1 MSNGPGEQ
9 DLAISSGEFL
19 TFILGGEEYGVD
31 ILSVRG
37 IQGWNGVTRIP
48 DTPEYMLG
56 VINLRGAI
64 VPIVDMRVK
73 FNLKCAEFDSTTVVI
88 VVRAEL
94 GGEDHILGLVV
105 DAVSEVYKID
115 QGTIQSNPEFNSDEA
130 NDMVKGLI
138 TIEDKMVIILD
149 VDMLIEDWTPENI
162 KVEDVAA

>member
-1 MSNGPGEQ
+1 MTNGPDQQE
-9 DLAISSGEFL
+9 LSISSGEFL

-37 IQGWNGVTRIP
+37 IQGWDGVTRIP
-48 DTPEYMLG
+48 DTPDYLLG

-64 VPIVDMRVK
+64 VPIIDMRIK
-73 FNLKCAEFDSTTVVI
+73 FNLKRAEFDSTTVVI

-115 QGTIQSNPEFNSDEA
+115 QGTIQSNPEFNSDQA

-138 TIEDKMVIILD
+138 TIEEKMVIILD
-149 VDMLIEDWTPENI
+149 VDMLIEDWSPENLNQ
-162 KVEDVAA
+162 EEAA

>member
-1 MSNGPGEQ
+1 MTSASSQQEVT
-9 DLAISSGEFL
+9 ISSGEFL

-31 ILSVRG
+31 ILAVRG
-37 IQGWNGVTRIP
+37 IQGWDGVTRIP
-48 DTPEYMLG
+48 DTPDYMLG

-64 VPIVDMRVK
+64 VPIVDMRIK
-73 FNLKCAEFDSTTVVI
+73 FNLKRAEFDSTTVVI

-115 QGTIQSNPEFNSDEA
+115 QGTIQSNPEFNADQA

-138 TIEDKMVIILD
+138 TIEEKMVIILD
-149 VDMLIEDWTPENI
+149 VDMLIEDWAPDGLAQ
-162 KVEDVAA
+162 EDVAA